1 MLHSSWNFY
10 QARIPVPNKPQT
22 KSDLLSKMETIK
34 QLNDALL
41 EEVKNNE
48 EAILIL
54 EGKENE
60 YIEAIKILAEKVE
73 NLRRDTSSKANGDLE
88 TQTSLDT
95 GETELQL
102 PFRICIYVA
111 KCEDE
116 LSWHMDDEHAL
127 NTDMHF
133 QTDFP
138 CEICGKWCRTESDL
152 TYHLIKHEFV

>member
-1 MLHSSWNFY
+1 
-10 QARIPVPNKPQT
+10 
-22 KSDLLSKMETIK
+22 METMQ

-54 EGKENE
+54 EGKEKK
-60 YIEAIKILAEKVE
+60 YIEAITILEEKVE
-73 NLRRDTSSKANGDLE
+73 NLRRETSSKAKGDFE
-88 TQTSLDT
+88 TQTSVDP

-102 PFRICIYVA
+102 PCRICIYVA
-111 KCEDE
+111 TCEEE

-127 NTDMHF
+127 NTDMHL
-133 QTDFP
+133 QTNFR

-152 TYHLIKHEFV
+152 TYHLKNMKLLRMFIRRMYKLAHITLKTFRK